1 MPKIFAINHT
11 KYIENYFKIGQK
23 KMIDKPGIKTF
34 GKDKYNSIVKIGIM
48 IKLFP
53 VLNEN
58 VYFVSLIL
66 KESID
71 DIILLDNEFNI
82 QGMSSKLMKILNIHN
97 QSIFQDNEIPFF
109 VICKK
114 FVNFYNIFLKSKQ
127 KKSNV
132 TSERKISFAEGDN
145 NINQNNNNDA
155 NKKISKE
162 EVLENIEINENVE
175 LEYEI

>member
-1 MPKIFAINHT
+1 MTNEQIESIFKYKPIELKGMNLVNIMPKIFAINHT

-82 QGMSSKLMKILNIHN
+82 QGMSSKLMKILNINN

-127 KKSNV
+127 KKSNAI
-132 TSERKISFAEGDN
+132 SERKFHLQKVI
-145 NINQNNNNDA
+145 I
-155 NKKISKE
+155 I
-162 EVLENIEINENVE
+162 LIRIT
-175 LEYEI
+175 IMI